1 MIQVF
6 DNKTFVLSTRRTTY
20 AFRLLPTGQPE
31 HLCYGGLMRV
41 DADTADVL
49 ADRHAFAPGNT
60 VIYDAAHPEYSLEDM
75 RLEASFYGK
84 GDIREPLAE
93 IVYGDGSFT
102 SDFIFDSFAVTDG
115 TASFEE
121 LPGAYAPQPAAKDP
135 AAEKAAVTAGENA
148 AADAQQ
154 PENDRV
160 QTLTVT
166 LREKHYGLFL
176 DLIYTVFPACDVIT
190 RRSVLRNGSAEP
202 VTVRRLLS
210 AQLDLP
216 GQDWC
221 LTSFTGAWV
230 REMEKHTT
238 PVSAGKLSV
247 SSYTGTSSNRA
258 NPFVMIHPAGTG
270 EDHGKVYGS
279 NLVYSGNHYE
289 ALEAGAFGRTRFV
302 CGMNPQSFE
311 WKLERGARLVSPE
324 AVLSYSTEG
333 FNGLSR
339 NLHAFVRTHI
349 VRGYWKDRVRP
360 ILLNS
365 WEASYFKI
373 NEGKLL
379 RLAKAAKDVGIELF
393 VMDDGWF
400 GTRSDDTQSLG
411 DWTPDKRKL
420 PGGIEGIA
428 AKVKA
433 LGLDF
438 GLWVE
443 PEMVNVKS
451 RLYQEHPDWCLDI
464 PGREHSEGRNQRLLD
479 LTRAEVQD
487 HVIEAMRKVF
497 SSAGVSY
504 VKWDM
509 NRIVSDVYSRA
520 LPAERQGEV
529 LHRYVLG
536 LYRVMRTLTEE
547 FPKILFE
554 GCASGGN
561 RFDLGILCYFPQI
574 WASDDT
580 DAWERA
586 AIQTGYSYGYPM
598 NTVAAHVSASP
609 NHQTLR
615 KTPLETRFEVASFGV
630 LGYELNLPDLKKE
643 DFEKV
648 KVQTALYKKWREVM
662 QLGTFYRH
670 DRKDLVSW
678 TVVSPDRK
686 KAVGLIFQGLVTPNF
701 QQHRYVA
708 AGLDPDFKYHVY
720 GRDIKYNVKGFGD
733 LINTAAPIH
742 VKDESLTQE
751 VISRFV
757 KMEGEKED
765 GHAWGSALME
775 EGLHPAPAFGGTG
788 YDGRVRFFQDF
799 SARMYF
805 MEAEEQESGAEGPR
819 KKLI

>member
-1 MIQVF
+1 MIQVI
-6 DNKTFVLSTRRTTY
+6 DNNVFVLSTDRTTY

-31 HLCYGGLMRV
+31 HLCYGGRMKI
-41 DADTADVL
+41 DADTAEVL

-60 VIYDAAHPEYSLEDM
+60 VLYDAEHPEYSLEDM

-93 IVYGDGSFT
+93 IVYSDGSFT
-102 SDFIFDSFAVTDG
+102 SDFVFDSCAVTDG
-115 TASFEE
+115 AVSFEE
-121 LPGAYAPQPAAKDP
+121 LPGA
-135 AAEKAAVTAGENA
+135 
-148 AADAQQ
+148 AADG
-154 PENDRV
+154 EDGI

-166 LREKHYGLFL
+166 LKERHRGVFL
-176 DLIYTVFPACDVIT
+176 DLLYTVFPACDVIT
-190 RRSVLRNGSAEP
+190 RRSVLRNAGVGT

-210 AQLDLP
+210 CQLDLP
-216 GQDWC
+216 GQTWN
-221 LTSFTGAWV
+221 LTSFTGAWT
-230 REMEKHTT
+230 REMSRTAT
-238 PVSAGKLSV
+238 PVRAGKAVV
-247 SSYTGTSSNRA
+247 SSYTGTSSSRA
-258 NPFVMIHPAGTG
+258 NPFVMIHPDGTG
-270 EDHGKVYGS
+270 EDAGRVYGA

-302 CGMNPQSFE
+302 SGMNPQSFA
-311 WKLERGARLVSPE
+311 WVLERGQRLVSPE
-324 AVLSYSTEG
+324 AVLTYSAEG

-339 NLHAFVRTHI
+339 SMHVFVRRHI
-349 VRGYWKDRVRP
+349 VRGYWRDKVRP

-373 NEGKLL
+373 NEAKLL

-400 GTRSDDTQSLG
+400 GNRVDDTQSLG
-411 DWTPDKRKL
+411 DWEADRRKL
-420 PGGIEGIA
+420 PGGIRGIA
-428 AKVKA
+428 KKVRD
-433 LGLDF
+433 LGLLF

-443 PEMVNVKS
+443 PEMVNANS
-451 RLYQEHPDWCLDI
+451 ALYKAHPDWCMDI

-479 LTRAEVQD
+479 LTRTEVQD
-487 HVIEAMRKVF
+487 YVIESMRKVF
-497 SSAGVSY
+497 SAGGVSY

-509 NRIVSDVYSRA
+509 NRIVSDVFSRA
-520 LPAERQGEV
+520 LPADRQGEV

-536 LYRVMRTLTEE
+536 LYRIMRVLTEE

-586 AIQTGYSYGYPM
+586 RIQAGYSYGYPM

-615 KTPLETRFEVASFGV
+615 KSPLETRFEVASFGV
-630 LGYELNLPDLKKE
+630 LGYELNLLDLKKE
-643 DFEKV
+643 DYDKV
-648 KVQTALYKKWREVM
+648 KVQTELYKKWREVM
-662 QLGTFYRH
+662 QLGTFYRCENE
-670 DRKDLVSW
+670 RLVSW

-686 KAVGLIFQGLVTPNF
+686 RAVGLIFQGLVTPNF
-701 QQHRYVA
+701 QQHVYRA
-708 AGLDPDFKYHVY
+708 QGLLPEARYHVY

-733 LINTAAPIH
+733 LINAAAPIH

-751 VISRFV
+751 IISRV
-757 KMEGEKED
+757 IKMEGEKED
-765 GHAWGSALME
+765 GHAFGAALME

-805 MEAEEQESGAEGPR
+805 MEAEED
-819 KKLI
+819 